1 MAEQPG
7 MPHKLTLNSRSHL
20 AVSGVTEVVSFDE
33 DTVVLRTEM
42 GTLAVQGRQLRLIEN
57 EVINKLPPIQPK
69 RGRWIKLDMHRGMAD
84 HKCTAC
90 KQECYVPTCMGEPM
104 YAYCPNCGAKMEV
117 TT

>member
-42 GTLAVQGRQLRLIEN
+42 GTLAVQGRQLQMKTLSAEGVAVEGTVSALIYEEPREQKGGWRRLF
-57 EVINKLPPIQPK
+57 
-69 RGRWIKLDMHRGMAD
+69 G
-84 HKCTAC
+84 
-90 KQECYVPTCMGEPM
+90 
-104 YAYCPNCGAKMEV
+104 
-117 TT
+117 